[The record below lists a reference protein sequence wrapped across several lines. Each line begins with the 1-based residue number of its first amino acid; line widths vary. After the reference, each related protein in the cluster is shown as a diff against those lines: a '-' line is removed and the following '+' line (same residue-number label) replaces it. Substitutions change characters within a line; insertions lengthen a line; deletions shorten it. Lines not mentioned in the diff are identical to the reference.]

1 MTRADDIPLT
11 SPSPLVAAGRLL
23 AERGVYGLVWFD
35 ENLRVSARYGR
46 LAEFVEVDEPLLDA
60 CLPLFGFDEEIRA
73 LRQAPGRVLDLPAI
87 MMVTAA
93 EAMPRVNLTVFWHQ
107 EGRHYVML
115 IARATSRSD
124 ADNELSKQMRARLI
138 AEVEVAQKSREL
150 ARANVEL
157 ERANRDLEDFAA
169 IISHDLKSPLRA
181 LRYTAEDM
189 TRLLDEGDIAAAR
202 ERLEEIGQRTRRMS
216 DMMSSLLDYASVGR
230 KSEIADLVETRTI
243 AETVTRSLRP
253 PAGFAITITGTWP
266 AIHTVAAALDLV
278 LRNLVQNALM
288 HHDRETGAIVINAS
302 EVRNSLLIRVIDD
315 GPGIDPAHHKTIL
328 LPFRKLSTKAGSTGM
343 GLAFVNRTVET
354 MGGELS
360 IKSDPAKARGTTFC
374 LMWPLKSRE

>member
-1 MTRADDIPLT
+1 MSSADNIPLP
-11 SPSPLVAAGRLL
+11 SPSPLVAAARLL

-35 ENLRVSARYGR
+35 DNLCVTARFGR
-46 LAEFVEVDEPLLDA
+46 LAEFIEVDDALLDV
-60 CLPLFGFDEEIRA
+60 CLPLFGLDEDIRA
-73 LRQAPGRVLDLPAI
+73 LKHAPGRVLDLPAV
-87 MMVTAA
+87 MMVSAK
-93 EAMPRVNLTVFWHQ
+93 EAMPRVNLTVFWHE
-107 EGRHYVML
+107 EGRHFIML

-124 ADNELSKQMRARLI
+124 VDNELSKQMRARLI
-138 AEVEVAQKSREL
+138 AEAEAAEKSREL

-189 TRLLDEGDIAAAR
+189 TRLLDAGDIAAAR
-202 ERLEEIGQRTRRMS
+202 SRLDEIGQRTRRMS

-230 KSEIADLVETRTI
+230 KSEIAEPVETRAV
-243 AETVTRSLRP
+243 AEAVARSLKP
-253 PAGFAITITGTWP
+253 PEGFEIAITGTWP
-266 AIHTVAAALDLV
+266 TIHTVTAALDLV
-278 LRNLVQNALM
+278 LRNLVQNAIV
-288 HHDRETGAIVINAS
+288 HHDRDSGRIVLEAR
-302 EVRNSLLIRVIDD
+302 EQRNNLLICVVDD

-354 MGGELS
+354 MGGNLT
-360 IKSDPAKARGTTFC
+360 IQSDPATARGTTFR
-374 LMWPLKSRE
+374 LVWPVMGGE

>member
-1 MTRADDIPLT
+1 MSGADDIPLP

-35 ENLRVSARYGR
+35 ENLRITARYGR
-46 LAEFVEVDEPLLDA
+46 LAEFAEVDELLVDA
-60 CLPLFGFDEEIRA
+60 CLPLYGFEDEIRA
-73 LRQAPGRVLDLPAI
+73 LRNAPGRVLDLPAV
-87 MMVTAA
+87 MMVTKG
-93 EAMPRVNLTVFWHQ
+93 EALPRVNLTVFWHE
-107 EGRHYVML
+107 EGPDYVML
-115 IARATSRSD
+115 VARATSRSD
-124 ADNELSKQMRARLI
+124 TDNELSKQMRARLI

-157 ERANRDLEDFAA
+157 ERVNRDLEDFAA

-189 TRLLDEGDIAAAR
+189 ARLLDSGDMVAAR
-202 ERLEEIGQRTRRMS
+202 ERLDEIGQRSRRMS

-230 KSEIADLVETRTI
+230 KSEIAELVATRAV
-243 AETVTRSLRP
+243 AEAVTRSLKP
-253 PAGFAITITGTWP
+253 PANFEISITGTWP
-266 AIHTVAAALDLV
+266 QIHTVGAALDLV
-278 LRNLVQNALM
+278 LRNLVQNAIM
-288 HHDRETGAIVINAS
+288 HHDRENGVVVIDAR
-302 EVRNSLLIRVIDD
+302 EERNKLLIRVSDD
-315 GPGIDPAHHKTIL
+315 GPGINPAHHKTIL

-360 IKSDPAKARGTTFC
+360 IKSDPVNARGTTFC
-374 LMWPLKSRE
+374 LIWPMGSPD